1 MLFPTTRIS
10 KDPGRPNTES
20 LWSALPGGSGVMDG
34 RDCTRPVVV
43 GSVDVRHCV
52 PVRDV
57 SRSAETGASPHCW
70 GVLFNSHTITVL
82 IMLTWLRWWIMFIL
96 NTYRLIEVIFHHI
109 TLSIFTAKNR
119 TYGDISS
126 LSFSLSLSLCH
137 PLPLSLFAIILG
149 IKCHCFDTIAQTQKW
164 FLKGDRAISRL
175 LDLRGWRGPACLSEQ
190 KKGGDDRV

>member
-1 MLFPTTRIS
+1 MWFWQWNRWNCHQLMLFPTTRIS

-43 GSVDVRHCV
+43 GWVDVRHCV

-57 SRSAETGASPHCW
+57 SRSAETGASPHRW

-96 NTYRLIEVIFHHI
+96 NTYRRIEVIFHHI

-119 TYGDISS
+119 TYGYISS
-126 LSFSLSLSLCH
+126 LSFSLSLSVTLS
-137 PLPLSLFAIILG
+137 PSLSLL
-149 IKCHCFDTIAQTQKW
+149 
-164 FLKGDRAISRL
+164 
-175 LDLRGWRGPACLSEQ
+175 
-190 KKGGDDRV
+190 